1 MGAMKIIGEL
11 NYNKNILQED
21 FMIAAFPSDEAKIFD
36 YNRVVKDLN
45 GLSEEKFLEI
55 LSEHFEIK
63 NEKNP
68 FKPQS

>member
-1 MGAMKIIGEL
+1 MIKV

-45 GLSEEKFLEI
+45 GLSKEKFLEV
-55 LSEHFEIK
+55 LSENFEINK
-63 NEKNP
+63 
-68 FKPQS
+68 KP